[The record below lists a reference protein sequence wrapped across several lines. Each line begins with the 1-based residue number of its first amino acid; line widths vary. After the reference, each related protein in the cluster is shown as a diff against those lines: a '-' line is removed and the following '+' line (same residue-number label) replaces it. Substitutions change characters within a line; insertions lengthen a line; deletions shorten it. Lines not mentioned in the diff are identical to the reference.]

1 MLLGEPPPSPA
12 DVHFKLFG
20 FPVRIHPFFWLITIL
35 FGIRSETA
43 QQLIAW
49 VIAVCI
55 GVVVHE
61 LGHAFAWRIHGQHP
75 WITLYGLGGLTS
87 VRSADYGRR
96 GGGSFAQIFIS
107 FAGPLAGFALAG
119 LVIAVAYA
127 AGTPIKWIHILS
139 KVPFPVIGLQSEA
152 AFFIVT
158 DLLFVCYFW
167 GIINL
172 LPVYPLDGGQ
182 IARELFQLWH
192 PREGIRYSLMLS
204 VAAGGGVAVFALLQY
219 REFYIAFMFGYL
231 AYSSYVALRAY
242 DGYRGW

>member
-167 GIINL
+167 GNYQSL
-172 LPVYPLDGGQ
+172 
-182 IARELFQLWH
+182 ARLSARRRANCARTFSVVASARGNSLF
-192 PREGIRYSLMLS
+192 ID
-204 VAAGGGVAVFALLQY
+204 
-219 REFYIAFMFGYL
+219 AFGSRGRRSRRFCVCFSIENSISRSCSATL
-231 AYSSYVALRAY
+231 HTRVTLR
-242 DGYRGW
+242 